1 MMEFNLKEGMTAA
14 KEMKVTENDLASKM
28 GSGVLDVFATP
39 AMIALME
46 DTSRSCVDLHLPSG
60 YTTVGIEL
68 NVKHLKS
75 TPLGMK
81 VRCEAILIKID
92 NKALTFKVEVWDEVD
107 KVGEGIHSRYIVNSD
122 RFMEKT
128 NNKKNL

>member
-1 MMEFNLKEGMTAA
+1 MEFNLKEGMTSA

-46 DTSRSCVDLHLPSG
+46 ETSRSCVDLHLPCG

-81 VRCEAILIKID
+81 VRCEAILTKVD
-92 NKALTFKVEVWDEVD
+92 NKELTFKVEVWDEKD
-107 KVGEGIHSRYIVNSD
+107 KVGEGKHSRYIVNSG

>member
-1 MMEFNLKEGMTAA
+1 MEFNLKEGMTSA

-46 DTSRSCVDLHLPSG
+46 ETSRSCVDLHLPCG

-75 TPLGMK
+75 TPIGMK
-81 VRCEAILIKID
+81 VRCEAILTKVD
-92 NKALTFKVEVWDEVD
+92 NKELTFKVEVWDEKD
-107 KVGEGIHSRYIVNSD
+107 KVGEGKHSRYIVNSD

>member
-1 MMEFNLKEGMTAA
+1 
-14 KEMKVTENDLASKM
+14 
-28 GSGVLDVFATP
+28 
-39 AMIALME
+39 MIALME
-46 DTSRSCVDLHLPSG
+46 ETSRSCVDLHLPCG

-75 TPLGMK
+75 TPIGMK
-81 VRCEAILIKID
+81 VRCEAILTKVD
-92 NKALTFKVEVWDEVD
+92 NKELTFKVEVWDEKD
-107 KVGEGIHSRYIVNSD
+107 KVGEGKHSRYIVNSD

>member
-1 MMEFNLKEGMTAA
+1 MEFNLKEGMTSA
-14 KEMKVTENDLASKM
+14 KEMQVTENDLASKM

-39 AMIALME
+39 AMITLME
-46 DTSRSCVDLHLPSG
+46 ETSRSCVDLHLPCG

-81 VRCEAILIKID
+81 VRCEAVLTKID
-92 NKALTFKVEVWDEVD
+92 RKALTFKVEVWDESE

-122 RFMEKT
+122 KFMEKT
-128 NNKKNL
+128 SNKKNL